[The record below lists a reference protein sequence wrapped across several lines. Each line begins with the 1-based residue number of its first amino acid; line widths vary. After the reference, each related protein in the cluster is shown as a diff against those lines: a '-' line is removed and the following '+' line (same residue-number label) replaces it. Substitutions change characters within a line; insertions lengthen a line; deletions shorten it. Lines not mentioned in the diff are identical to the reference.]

1 MTAQASLMYPRRRWI
16 RGPIRFMGRAVTRFL
31 TRLTIT
37 GRENLPTQGPLIV
50 VGNHVA
56 MLEAA
61 LMVLYTPYDL
71 ELLAAGEIPLDPRYA
86 PFANAYGFI
95 PIRRGEMD
103 RQAMGAALEVL
114 NSGGVIGMFPEGG
127 IWESA
132 FKRARTGVSWLSYH
146 SQAPI
151 LPIGFGGIDGALAD
165 ALALKRPQLSMNIG
179 ELMPP
184 VRDEPGKPLKMVLED
199 SARRVM
205 TRIES
210 LVPEEDKRRWNR
222 IRDERFELRLTA
234 QRPDGTPV
242 VIPPELM
249 VKQAEM
255 LAKFFHR
262 PLLLD
267 VLTRNIKLPV
277 EALKHLDKEHNPARL
292 ADAAE
297 LALGYLND
305 NAHFLTYRFGYE
317 QGSAMREGLSQ
328 LRDLGRWAQHNGY
341 ELYVTPIRRYKRRGS
356 DEEIVEDRPGSLPAL

>member
-1 MTAQASLMYPRRRWI
+1 MTAETTFQYPRRRWL
-16 RGPIRFMGRAVTRFL
+16 RGPIRVMGRALTSLL

-37 GRENLPTQGPLIV
+37 GHENFPKQGPLIV

-61 LMVLYTPYDL
+61 LMVLYTPYNL

-86 PFANAYGFI
+86 PFAKAYGFI
-95 PIRRGEMD
+95 PIKRGAMD
-103 RQAMGAALEVL
+103 RQAMGAALNVL
-114 NSGGVIGMFPEGG
+114 QNGGVIGMFPEGG

-146 SQAPI
+146 AQSPI
-151 LPIGFGGIDGALAD
+151 LPVGFGGIDGALAA
-165 ALALKRPQLSMNIG
+165 ALAFKRPRLSMTVG

-184 VRDEPGKPLKMVLED
+184 VRDEPGTPLKQVLED
-199 SARRVM
+199 SARQVM
-205 TRIES
+205 AQIEM

-222 IRDERFELRLTA
+222 IRDERFELQLVV

-242 VIPPELM
+242 LIPPE
-249 VKQAEM
+249 VTVTQAEM

-277 EALKHLDKEHNPARL
+277 EALKHLDTEHDPARL
-292 ADAAE
+292 AAAAD

-305 NAHFLTYRFGYE
+305 NAHFLTYRFGYDE
-317 QGSAMREGLSQ
+317 GSAMREGLTQ
-328 LRDLGRWAQHNGY
+328 LRDLCRWAQQNGY
-341 ELYVTPIRRYKRRGS
+341 QVSVTPVRRYKRRGS
-356 DEEIVEDRPGSLPAL
+356 DEEIVEDKPGSLPAL

>member
-1 MTAQASLMYPRRRWI
+1 MTAQANVQYPRRRWV
-16 RGPIRFMGRAVTRFL
+16 RGPIRFMGRALTGLL

-37 GRENLPTQGPLIV
+37 GRENLPPKGPLIV

-71 ELLAAGEIPLDPRYA
+71 ELMAAGEIPLDPRYA

-95 PIRRGEMD
+95 PVRRGAMD
-103 RQAMGAALEVL
+103 RQAMEAALTVL
-114 NSGGVIGMFPEGG
+114 NQGGVIGMFPEGG

-146 SQAPI
+146 ARAPI
-151 LPIGFGGIDGALAD
+151 LPIGFGGIDGALAA
-165 ALALKRPQLSMNIG
+165 ALSFKRPRLSMNIG

-184 VRDEPGKPLKMVLED
+184 IQEEQGKPLKVVLEEG
-199 SARRVM
+199 ARRVM
-205 TRIES
+205 ARIES

-222 IRDERFELRLTA
+222 IRDERFELHVVA
-234 QRPDGTPV
+234 QTPDGTPV
-242 VIPPELM
+242 IIPPEL
-249 VKQAEM
+249 AITEADM

-277 EALKHLDKEHNPARL
+277 EALKHLEREHDPQRL

-297 LALGYLND
+297 RALGYLND
-305 NAHFLTYRFGYE
+305 NPHFLTYRFGYE
-317 QGSAMREGLSQ
+317 QGSGMRQGLTQ
-328 LRDLGRWAQHNGY
+328 LRDLCRWAQANRY
-341 ELYVTPIRRYKRRGS
+341 EVYVSPVRRYKRRGS
-356 DEEIVEDRPGSLPAL
+356 DEEIVEEHPGALPPL

>member
-1 MTAQASLMYPRRRWI
+1 MTAQASPLYPRRRWV
-16 RGPIRFMGRAVTRFL
+16 RGPIRLMGRALTRLL

-37 GRENLPTQGPLIV
+37 GRENFPSAGPLIV

-86 PFANAYGFI
+86 PFAKAYGFI
-95 PIRRGEMD
+95 PIKRGAMD
-103 RQAMGAALEVL
+103 RQAMEAALEVL
-114 NSGGVIGMFPEGG
+114 KSGGVIGMFPEGG

-146 SQAPI
+146 AQAPI
-151 LPIGFGGIDGALAD
+151 LPVGFGGIDGALAQ
-165 ALALKRPQLSMNIG
+165 AMAFKRPKLSMTVG

-184 VRDEPGKPLKMVLED
+184 VRDEPGKPLKLVLEEG
-199 SARRVM
+199 ARSVM
-205 TRIES
+205 ARIES

-222 IRDERFELRLTA
+222 IRDERFELQLAVR
-234 QRPDGTPV
+234 QPDGTPV
-242 VIPPELM
+242 VIPPE
-249 VKQAEM
+249 VAVTQAEM

-267 VLTRNIKLPV
+267 VLTRNIRLPV
-277 EALKHLDKEHNPARL
+277 EALKQLDTEHHPARL
-292 ADAAE
+292 ADAAD

-317 QGSAMREGLSQ
+317 QGSQMREGLAQ
-328 LRDLGRWAQHNGY
+328 LRDLSRWAQQNGY
-341 ELYVTPIRRYKRRGS
+341 EVYVTPVRRYKRRGS
-356 DEEIVEDRPGSLPAL
+356 DEEIVEDKPGALPAL